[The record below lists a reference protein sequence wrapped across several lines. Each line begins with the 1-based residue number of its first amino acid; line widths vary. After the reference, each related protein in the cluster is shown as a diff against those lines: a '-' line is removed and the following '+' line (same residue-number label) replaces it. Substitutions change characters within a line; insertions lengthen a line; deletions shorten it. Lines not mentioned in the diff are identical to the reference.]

1 MKFIDEFRNPE
12 IAAKISSE
20 IRRIMPEK
28 RLSIMEVCG
37 GHTVAIFRYGIADL
51 LPENL
56 RLISGPGCPVCVTPN
71 DFIDVAHFISRQK
84 GTIVATFGDMM
95 RVPGS
100 ESSLQREKSSGAD
113 VRICYSP
120 SEALELAESNPTKRV
135 VFLGI
140 GFETTAPLI
149 ASVIL
154 SAERKKVRNFSVLSG
169 HKTMPFA
176 MKALL
181 DSRETAI
188 DGFICPGHVSA
199 ITGSEMFRFLS
210 RDYHVPCVVS
220 GFEPV
225 DILES
230 IYLIVRQITDGDSR
244 VELQYK
250 RAVRPEGNLRAL
262 EMIER
267 VFEPC
272 DSIWRGLGSIA
283 NSGLRIRSEYS
294 GFDAAK
300 IFDIPLTEITENPAC
315 SCGEIMRGVKT
326 PPDCTLFGKICTP
339 ENPVGACM
347 VSSEGT
353 CAAWFKYKKVDE
365 I

>member
-1 MKFIDEFRNPE
+1 MKFIDEFRDPE

-20 IRRIMPEK
+20 IWRMMPK
-28 RLSIMEVCG
+28 KQISIMEVCG
-37 GHTVAIFRYGIADL
+37 GHTVAIFRYGITAL

-71 DFIDVAHFISRQK
+71 DFIDAAIFISRQK

-100 ESSLQREKSSGAD
+100 ESSLQQEKSSSAD

-120 SEALELAESNPTKRV
+120 SEALEMAESNPSKRV

-140 GFETTAPLI
+140 GFETTAPLV

-154 SAERKKVRNFSVLSG
+154 LAERRKIRNFYVLCG
-169 HKTMPFA
+169 HKTMPYA

-181 DSRETAI
+181 DSGETMI

-199 ITGSEMFRFLS
+199 ITGGEIFGFLS

-220 GFEPV
+220 GFEPN

-230 IYLIVRQITDGDSR
+230 IYRIVRQIIDGNSR
-244 VELQYK
+244 VEIQYK

-262 EMIER
+262 EVINR
-267 VFEPC
+267 VFEPS
-272 DSIWRGLGSIA
+272 DSVWRGLGSIV
-283 NSGLRIRSEYS
+283 NSGLRIRSKYS

-300 IFDIPLTEITENPAC
+300 IFDIPRTEITENPAC
-315 SCGEIMRGVKT
+315 LCGEIMRGVKT
-326 PPDCTLFGKICTP
+326 PSDACFSGKTVRRRIRS
-339 ENPVGACM
+339 AL
-347 VSSEGT
+347 
-353 CAAWFKYKKVDE
+353 AW
-365 I
+365 